1 MVLFLSLLKEAP
13 VVESKK
19 GAEMVEQS
27 KRMNTQSGGANV
39 PNTAGSPGS
48 AAAGA
53 TSTASAAVAA
63 ATTTPASAGGGGGG
77 IGSGSAG
84 GGGGGTGGAST
95 SVTPSIPMPVI
106 ATPKGGDLTSLIS
119 VGLIGALNVN
129 GGTSNTSALASTLF
143 ATGSTTEES
152 NFNKRLLSRF
162 GCYLIITSVKPD
174 EIGTLV
180 IESLKLQAN

>member
-1 MVLFLSLLKEAP
+1 MLKEAP

-27 KRMNTQSGGANV
+27 KRANAPGGLMVNPMPPGAL
-39 PNTAGSPGS
+39 PTGTTAAAMV

-53 TSTASAAVAA
+53 AATTAASAAVTA
-63 ATTTPASAGGGGGG
+63 ATTMNASTAASGVSTGGGG
-77 IGSGSAG
+77 IGSSGIGGLSSTG
-84 GGGGGTGGAST
+84 GGLS
-95 SVTPSIPMPVI
+95 SSSMPMPVI

-119 VGLIGALNVN
+119 VGLIGALNTN

-143 ATGSTTEES
+143 ASGVATEES
-152 NFNKRLLSRF
+152 SFNKRLLSRF
-162 GCYLIITSVKPD
+162 GCYLIVTVVKPD

-180 IESLKLQAN
+180 FN